1 MVYIILGKGCEPMEA
16 VAPCDILRRG
26 GVEVRFA
33 GIGGRDITGGN
44 GITVRADCTVEEMD
58 LENLELIM
66 LPGGMGGVR
75 SILGSETALNAVR
88 RAWKDGKFVT
98 AICAAPTILANLG
111 MLDRRNAV
119 CYPGME
125 DLMGSAVVQKGSSVV
140 VDGHIVTGEAAGS
153 AFAFGLKLVEILKGT
168 TVAAQVKE
176 SVHYHG

>member
-1 MVYIILGKGCEPMEA
+1 MVYIILGTGFEEIEA
-16 VAPCDILRRG
+16 IAPCDILRRG

-98 AICAAPTILANLG
+98 AICAAPTILAQLG
-111 MLDRRNAV
+111 VTDGKKATV
-119 CYPGME
+119 YPGME
-125 DLMGSAVVQKGSSVV
+125 DQMGSAVMQDANAAA
-140 VDGHIVTGEAAGS
+140 DGKVLTGRAPGAALD
-153 AFAFGLKLVEILKGT
+153 FGYLLLEQLRGAET
-168 TVAAQVKE
+168 AARVR
-176 SVHYHG
+176 SGMVYNH

>member
-1 MVYIILGKGCEPMEA
+1 MVYIILGTGFEEIEA
-16 VAPCDILRRG
+16 IAPCDILRRG

-98 AICAAPTILANLG
+98 AICAAPTILAQLG
-111 MLDRRNAV
+111 VTDGKKATV
-119 CYPGME
+119 YPGME
-125 DLMGSAVVQKGSSVV
+125 DQMGSAVMQDANAVA
-140 VDGHIVTGEAAGS
+140 DGKVLTGRAPGAALD
-153 AFAFGLKLVEILKGT
+153 FGYLLLEQLRGAET
-168 TVAAQVKE
+168 AARVR
-176 SVHYHG
+176 SGMVYNH